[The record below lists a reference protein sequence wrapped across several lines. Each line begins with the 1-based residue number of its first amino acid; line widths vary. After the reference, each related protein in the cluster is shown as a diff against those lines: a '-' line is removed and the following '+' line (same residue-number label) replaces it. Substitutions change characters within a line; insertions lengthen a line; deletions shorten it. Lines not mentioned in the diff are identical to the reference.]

1 MYMCQLKLL
10 LENRVDFKRKLKS
23 QKVLNHISGDFSEDD
38 SDEGSKSHLGS
49 QGIFFFFFLTYKFK
63 LER

>member
-1 MYMCQLKLL
+1 MYLCQLKLL
-10 LENRVDFKRKLKS
+10 LEKEWDFKRKLKS

-49 QGIFFFFFLTYKFK
+49 QGILFCFLTYKLK